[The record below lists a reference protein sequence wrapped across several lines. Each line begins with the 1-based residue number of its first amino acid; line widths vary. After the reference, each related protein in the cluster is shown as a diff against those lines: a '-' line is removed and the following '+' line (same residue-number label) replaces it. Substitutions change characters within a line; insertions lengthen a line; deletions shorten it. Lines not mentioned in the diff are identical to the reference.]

1 MKGRQVGL
9 VLVALIAIGVA
20 GLIGRVVSSDSD
32 QIILSGLLTLAQ
44 DVVDR
49 IEVQSDESGVQLVR
63 QQDTWLVGTEPV
75 FVPKLFQFWTAVKDI
90 DGAQLIATNPENH
103 RTIGVADG
111 QGTTV
116 AFYLGA
122 GIQEKFIVSECTPQS
137 QLCYLRRSGKDEVYG
152 IPYPQPPISDRDVF
166 DTEPNGWRNPIIAS
180 IPKVEVESVT
190 FTYPEGEFSLS
201 LGEGIWLITA
211 PEGQAPADFFAVDR
225 LLSALEVLVA
235 QGFASAGESRDLKFE
250 EADAVL
256 RVVTKQGATAP
267 TTSIRFLRRD
277 DNSYYVR
284 TPLQPTVFVM
294 AGEAADL
301 VLVGIEELIFKPG
314 G

>member
-1 MKGRQVGL
+1 MKGRQVGF
-9 VLVALIAIGVA
+9 VLIALIAIGVA

-32 QIILSGLLTLAQ
+32 QIVLSGLLPLAQ

-49 IEVQSDESGVQLVR
+49 LEIKSDESRAELIR
-63 QQDTWLVGTEPV
+63 QQDTWFVGNEPV
-75 FVPKLFQFWTAVKDI
+75 FVPKMFQFWTAVTDI
-90 DGAQLIATNPENH
+90 DGAQLVATNPANH
-103 RTIGVADG
+103 ETIGVADG
-111 QGTTV
+111 QGTIV
-116 AFYLGA
+116 ALYLGA
-122 GIQEKFIVSECTPQS
+122 AIQEQFVVSECTPQS

-152 IPYPQPPISDRDVF
+152 IPFPAPPISGADIF
-166 DTEPNGWRNPIIAS
+166 DTDPNGWRNPVIAA

-211 PEGQAPADFFAVDR
+211 AEGQAPADFFAVDQ
-225 LLSALEVLVA
+225 LLSAVEVLVA
-235 QGFASAGESRDLKFE
+235 QGFASATESQDLKFE
-250 EADAVL
+250 EADAVV
-256 RVVTKQGATAP
+256 RIVTREGATAP
-267 TTSIRFLRRD
+267 TTSIRFLERD

-294 AGEAADL
+294 AKQIADL
-301 VLVGIEELIFKPG
+301 VLVGVEDLVFQPG